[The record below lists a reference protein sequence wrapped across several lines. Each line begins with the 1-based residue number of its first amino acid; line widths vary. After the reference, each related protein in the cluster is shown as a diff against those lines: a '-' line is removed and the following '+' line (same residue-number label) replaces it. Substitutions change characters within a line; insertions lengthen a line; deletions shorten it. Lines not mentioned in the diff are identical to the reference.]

1 MIASLIAA
9 GWALAAAAA
18 LWRSRR
24 RYAGT
29 TLIAPLA
36 WGCAALLLLAG
47 VEVTSAFKLVPRGS
61 LAYLRYLAACGTFA
75 PGMALLGAKRP
86 QDRAWQFVVLTLL
99 AVLALPVVQYWAFSR
114 GEFQVHAAMRW
125 LLVAPLVGLGI
136 LNGLPTRH
144 FWIVLMGGAGQAL
157 LFLPVFPEVP
167 GYGAWQTVPEL
178 PATVG
183 AFLLSAAVVSW
194 AGGFGGRREE
204 APSLDRVWRDF
215 RDSFGAA
222 WSLRVAQQF
231 NQSAAICKWTVA
243 LRWRGLEGE
252 QPGSLPELSAE
263 ERAAVE
269 RSLRTILRRFV
280 SEGWIDERLG
290 DHRSGATGQE
300 DSG

>member
-29 TLIAPLA
+29 TLIAPIA
-36 WGCAALLLLAG
+36 WGCAALLVLAG
-47 VEVTSAFKLVPRGS
+47 VEVASAFQWAPRES
-61 LAYLRYLAACGTFA
+61 LSCLRYLATCGTFA

-99 AVLALPVVQYWAFSR
+99 AVLALPVVQSWAISR

-125 LLVAPLVGLGI
+125 LLIVPLLALGI

-144 FWIVLMGGAGQAL
+144 SWIVLFGGAGQAL
-157 LFLPVFPEVP
+157 LFLPYFPEIP
-167 GYGAWQTVPEL
+167 GYNAWQSL
-178 PATVG
+178 PQLPSAIGV
-183 AFLLSAAVVSW
+183 FLMSAAVVAW

-204 APSLDRVWRDF
+204 ALSLDRVWREF
-215 RDSFGAA
+215 RDGFGAA
-222 WSLRVAQQF
+222 WALRVVQQF
-231 NQSAAICKWTVA
+231 NQSAAICKWSVV
-243 LRWRGLEGE
+243 LRWRGLEGR
-252 QPGSLPELSAE
+252 QPGSPPELSDE

-280 SEGWIDERLG
+280 GEEWIEQRLG
-290 DHRSGATGQE
+290 KRRTEATAGVE
-300 DSG
+300 